1 MAAVTFSG
9 FNQIDF
15 NTVLQAVMTQERQ
28 PLVALQ
34 NQRTAISSQNDAFAT
49 LATKLAAVDDAA
61 GSLADARAFG
71 GRTASA
77 SDATALRIVAGNA
90 TPEGIFDVVINR
102 LARGQVTTTSSIYA
116 DKDNTIVATGGTLVF
131 GGVTVTIDSDTTLQ
145 GLADAINSTADAP
158 ATATIV
164 AAGGQYQMVLT
175 GKTTGL
181 ASAFTVAA
189 NLTGGSGVA
198 FSATNAVEA
207 SDADLLVNNV
217 HVTSATNTVDGAVPG
232 ATLTLLKPSATPVT
246 VTVGQ
251 DLSSI
256 KTALQSFVSA
266 YNDLVQFV
274 GDQNAAAAKGDT
286 TSIGRDSV
294 VRSLRAALRE
304 GLTSQYGTSGAFQY
318 LSQIGVQFDHTGTLS
333 LDEGTLDAATVN
345 VADLQKLVAGSTGA
359 FGSIR
364 SIVEQYVGA
373 DGLVPNAKTR
383 LGDEMSRLDD
393 RITNMTARLA
403 IRQQMLQR
411 EYSAADAVMTQL
423 QSQMSAIASLSSNF
437 ASLNSSTS
445 SSSN

>member
-15 NTVLQAVMTQERQ
+15 NTVLQAVMSQERQ

-34 NQRTAISSQNDAFAT
+34 NQRTAISSQNEAFAT
-49 LATKLAAVDDAA
+49 LATKLAAIDDAA
-61 GSLADARAFG
+61 GSLADAGAFG

-90 TPEGIFDVVINR
+90 TPTGIFDVVVNR

-131 GGVTVTIDSDTTLQ
+131 GGATVTIDSDTTLQ
-145 GLADAINSTADAP
+145 GLADAINSTADVP
-158 ATATIV
+158 VTATIV

-207 SDADLLVNNV
+207 SDADLFVNNV

-274 GDQNAAAAKGDT
+274 GDQNTAAAKGDT

-294 VRSLRAALRE
+294 VRSLRTALRE
-304 GLTSQYGTSGAFQY
+304 GLTGQYGTSGTFQY
-318 LSQIGVQFDHTGTLS
+318 LSQIGVQFERTGKLS

-345 VADLQKLVAGSTGA
+345 VADLQTLVAGSTGA
-359 FGSIR
+359 FRGIQ

-383 LGDEMSRLDD
+383 LSGEMSRLDD
-393 RITNMTARLA
+393 RITNLTARLA
-403 IRQQMLQR
+403 LRQQMLQR

-423 QSQMSAIASLSSNF
+423 QSQMSAISSLSSNY
-437 ASLNSSTS
+437 ASLSTTS
-445 SSSN
+445 SSN